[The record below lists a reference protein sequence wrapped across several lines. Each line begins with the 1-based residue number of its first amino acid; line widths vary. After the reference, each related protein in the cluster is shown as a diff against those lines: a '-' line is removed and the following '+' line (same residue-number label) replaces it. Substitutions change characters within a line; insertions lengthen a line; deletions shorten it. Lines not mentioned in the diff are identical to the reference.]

1 MEWLDILA
9 LVAGIVGIIGS
20 IAPGIPGPPL
30 SWVGLLL
37 VYLSDGG
44 KPMSPRFLLIWLGI
58 TVVVTIVDYVVPA
71 LFTKVTG
78 GSRYAVKGSIA
89 GLIIGL
95 LFFPPGGM
103 ILGSL
108 IGAFLME
115 CIYAD
120 KGVMKA
126 FVASIG
132 SFFGFIFGTGIKL
145 TASGV
150 MMYYIVRFLAL

>member
-9 LVAGIVGIIGS
+9 LVAGIIGIIGS
-20 IAPGIPGPPL
+20 IAPGLPGPPL

-44 KPMSPRFLLIWLGI
+44 KPMEPRFLWIWLAI

-71 LFTKVTG
+71 MFTKVTG

-89 GLIIGL
+89 GLIVGL
-95 LFFPPGGM
+95 VFPPVGM

-108 IGAFLME
+108 LGAFLME
-115 CIYAD
+115 YFYAD
-120 KGVMKA
+120 KGVMKS
-126 FVASIG
+126 FIASIG

-145 TASGV
+145 AASGV
-150 MMYYIVRFLAL
+150 MLYYIIRYFPF

>member
-1 MEWLDILA
+1 MQWLDILA
-9 LVAGIVGIIGS
+9 IVAGIVGIIGS

-30 SWVGLLL
+30 SWLGLLL

-44 KPMSPRFLLIWLGI
+44 KPMTGRFLLIWLGI

-95 LFFPPGGM
+95 LFFPPMGM

-115 CIYAD
+115 YYYAEKD
-120 KGVMKA
+120 VKNSFTAAV
-126 FVASIG
+126 G

-145 TASGV
+145 IASGV
-150 MMYYIVRFLAL
+150 MMYYIISYLF